1 MDQLGRL
8 SQLNA
13 DSARDLMGPPSF
25 LAPMENEKAWTLR
38 RAALLRGLFPKFA
51 EKSLGGGA
59 AAPPASRALI
69 NLSSVRAANVAAPP
83 SVSVPERKRDRQ
95 GESPVS
101 AAIVTVDPSI
111 LRETTRQRL
120 EQDGASALSM
130 TKHPQW
136 QPSKTLVS
144 HQGWVTAVAFHPSN
158 LWFATGSTDS
168 VIKIWSLAS
177 GELRL
182 NFTGH
187 KEAVRSLAVREKA
200 MFSGSDDHAIKMWD
214 LEKNQIVRDYF
225 GHVSAVHCVAAHPAL
240 DLVFSGGR
248 DKSVRVW
255 DVRTQTAVR
264 TFYDHQDS
272 VLSIAAQSAEPQLIS
287 GSGDCMVLLWDIAM
301 GKVTTRI
308 TRHKKPI
315 RSLCLHPVENTF
327 ISCGADAIR
336 KWKLPEGS
344 FMTNIGERRQDEAA
358 IAPSIW
364 NCLAVNPSGCLFAGA
379 EDGQMLFT
387 DYESGAVVQ
396 RRKTKPLPGTP
407 GGTSSIMCAAFDPMS
422 GTRLVTGETDKSVK
436 IWKPKE

>member
-1 MDQLGRL
+1 
-8 SQLNA
+8 
-13 DSARDLMGPPSF
+13 
-25 LAPMENEKAWTLR
+25 MENQVAWNLR
-38 RAALLRGLFPKFA
+38 RAVLLRGLYPKI
-51 EKSLGGGA
+51 
-59 AAPPASRALI
+59 APPALGQSDKGPPSSTSRALI
-69 NLSSVRAANVAAPP
+69 KVSSASSDSKRGGLLSSVPV
-83 SVSVPERKRDRQ
+83 ERKRDRVD
-95 GESPVS
+95 GNS
-101 AAIVTVDPSI
+101 ATAPSSIETSTAIVALDPAI
-111 LRETTRQRL
+111 LRETTRQKR
-120 EQDGASALSM
+120 EQADSSAAPRIN
-130 TKHPQW
+130 HPQW
-136 QPSKTLVS
+136 QPTKTLVS

-168 VIKIWSLAS
+168 VIKIWNLAS

-187 KEAVRSLAVREKA
+187 KEVVRSIAVRDKT

-225 GHVSAVHCVAAHPAL
+225 GHVSAVHCIATHPVL

-255 DVRTQTAVR
+255 DVRTQAAVR

-272 VLSIAAQSAEPQLIS
+272 VLAIAAQSSEPQLVS

-301 GKVTTRI
+301 GRAITQL
-308 TRHKKPI
+308 TRHKKPV

-327 ISCGADAIR
+327 VSCGADAIR
-336 KWKLPEGS
+336 KWKLPEGA
-344 FMTNIGERRQDEAA
+344 FMTNIGEQQGTA
-358 IAPSIW
+358 SNQSLW
-364 NCLAVNPSGCLFAGA
+364 TTLAVNSTGCLFAGA

-387 DYESGAVVQ
+387 DYDSGALVQ

-407 GGTSSIMCAAFDPMS
+407 DGASGILCAAFDPQS